1 MIYFYI
7 FKFKMLNNIL
17 KILIFLNYLNI
28 YSSYII
34 IKCGIVDN
42 NYNHNNIKI
51 NNYNDKYLD
60 LKPKIVTLKLPDERV
75 CSICKLKINVK
86 LSIPENCTI
95 PLGCPYNKKTKN

>member
-1 MIYFYI
+1 MINLYF
-7 FKFKMLNNIL
+7 FLFKMLNNIL

-28 YSSYII
+28 YSSFII
-34 IKCGIVDN
+34 IKCNIIDN
-42 NYNHNNIKI
+42 NYNNIKI

-60 LKPKIVTLKLPDERV
+60 LKPKTVTLKLPDQRV

-86 LSIPENCTI
+86 LTIPENCTL